1 MFILRWGLVE
11 PFTYDHQGRGGRVIH
26 FFALYI
32 KVKEMLTLLEI
43 ERCHTIYHLW
53 EKSVDDREAI
63 ERLIRFLPKNIVIY
77 MDWLIHRWSAI
88 KPSAFAV
95 PTPTRAVT
103 HRQQLE
109 HLHEPFVVLPDA
121 SASLGLSPYLPS

>member
-1 MFILRWGLVE
+1 MFS
-11 PFTYDHQGRGGRVIH
+11 H
-26 FFALYI
+26 LYN
-32 KVKEMLTLLEI
+32 KRDMLTLLEI

-63 ERLIRFLPKNIVIY
+63 ERLIRFLPEHVVIY
-77 MDWLIHRWSAI
+77 MNWLIHRWSAI

-103 HRQQLE
+103 HRQPLAP
-109 HLHEPFVVLPDA
+109 LHEPFVVLPDA
-121 SASLGLSPYLPS
+121 SASLCPSPYPPS